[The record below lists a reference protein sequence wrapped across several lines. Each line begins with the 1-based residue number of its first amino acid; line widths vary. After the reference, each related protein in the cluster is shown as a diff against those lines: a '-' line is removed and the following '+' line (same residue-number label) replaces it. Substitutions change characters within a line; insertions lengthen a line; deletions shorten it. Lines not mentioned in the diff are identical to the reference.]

1 MEWKILQL
9 ANPNISKQ
17 LATMINSGS
26 ITNNIT
32 TGYGATPT
40 ISISGS
46 GGGGGFL
53 SGGFS
58 AQSINL
64 GNLEFEF
71 NDDVKKYEVYEIS
84 QDLLALS
91 VCWARY
97 RKVKDDLKVRPTI
110 TKLLDSDL
118 FRLVSEDDIA
128 QANVIRDYYSKKIMV
143 LKLKN
148 EGFTS
153 FREDLNTFI
162 HSDGKMFKENMIP
175 LAYRLPEFYE
185 YDVEFEKMSFD
196 YNREVK
202 RMDQPYIVDTK
213 QLTFVKHLLVNKKRY
228 KRKEYWFSD
237 RSNNLVNINIDT
249 SNPLI
254 SLMDMVVSKN
264 DITIN
269 GKFKKCTRDGNEF
282 IKVDN
287 KFKFV

>member
-1 MEWKILQL
+1 M
-9 ANPNISKQ
+9 ANSNISKQ
-17 LATMINSGS
+17 FANAINSGS
-26 ITNNIT
+26 ITTNS
-32 TGYGATPT
+32 GYGAMPT

-46 GGGGGFL
+46 GGIMG
-53 SGGFS
+53 SGYN
-58 AQSINL
+58 AQTISL

-97 RKVKDDLKVRPTI
+97 RKARDEYKPHPTI

-162 HSDGKMFKENMIP
+162 HSDGKMFRENMMP

-196 YNREVK
+196 FNREVK
-202 RMDQPYIVDTK
+202 RMDQPYMVDTK
-213 QLTFVKHLLVNKKRY
+213 QLTFVKQLLVNKKRY

-237 RSNNLVNINIDT
+237 RSNNLVNIDIDT

-254 SLMDMVVSKN
+254 SLMDLVVSKT

-269 GKFKKCTRDGNEF
+269 GRFKKCTRDGNEF
-282 IKVDN
+282 IKVNN
-287 KFKFV
+287 KFTFV

>member
-1 MEWKILQL
+1 
-9 ANPNISKQ
+9 
-17 LATMINSGS
+17 MINSGS

-110 TKLLDSDL
+110 TKLLDSDV

-162 HSDGKMFKENMIP
+162 HSDGKMFKENMMP

-196 YNREVK
+196 FNREVK
-202 RMDQPYIVDTK
+202 RMDQPYMVDTK

-237 RSNNLVNINIDT
+237 RSNNLVNIDIDT

-254 SLMDMVVSKN
+254 SLMDLVVSKT

-269 GKFKKCTRDGNEF
+269 GRFKKCTRDGNEF
-282 IKVDN
+282 IKVNN
-287 KFKFV
+287 KFTFV